1 MKTTLTIKQQQVLGG
16 LSISKSSLSYKSL
29 IECLEYGSSRTGKS
43 SYSGGYANKS
53 IWTSSVS
60 DLLTKLGITHE
71 CCNDA
76 PRGGANG
83 EFVKITDTRFLN
95 RIKKYTAFKA
105 NEARM
110 TAEEAAKA
118 QAESRD
124 KAIEL
129 INSLPAN
136 EAFEA
141 KWNSVELKNASNLS
155 WSDYRQ
161 HLKTSFP
168 NEWAILKAK
177 FQAKQSII

>member
-16 LSISKSSLSYKSL
+16 LSISKSSLVYKSL
-29 IECLEYGSSRTGKS
+29 IECIEYGSSRTGKS

-53 IWTSSVS
+53 IWTSDVS
-60 DLLTKLGITHE
+60 NLLIKLAIKHE
-71 CCNDA
+71 CLNDA

-83 EFVKITDTRFLN
+83 ESVKITDTRFLN
-95 RIKKYTAFKA
+95 RIKKYKAFKA
-105 NEARM
+105 ADARM
-110 TAEEAAKA
+110 QLESDLKK
-118 QAESRD
+118 QAEARD

-141 KWNSVELKNASNLS
+141 KWNSVELKNVSNLS

-177 FQAKQSII
+177 FQAKQSIN